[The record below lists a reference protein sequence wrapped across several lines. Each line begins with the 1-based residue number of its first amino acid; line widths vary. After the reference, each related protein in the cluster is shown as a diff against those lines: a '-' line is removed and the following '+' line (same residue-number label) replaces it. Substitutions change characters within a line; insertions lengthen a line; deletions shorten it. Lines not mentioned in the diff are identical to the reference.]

1 MTQRTFA
8 ALGVLPAIMLS
19 MSVAAFAQDDVITL
33 GASVQQTGGEAN
45 TGRYYA
51 DTYQLAVD
59 TINAKG
65 GVKVGDKT
73 YKLALKLYDNQSD
86 PSLAVRQYTQLLTRD
101 KVNFLL
107 GPFASNYVLD
117 TSSVAEKYQVPMVE
131 GGGASGQIFSRGYKY
146 IFGTLPPAGDY
157 YASTI
162 DMLGKLDPRPKT
174 AALVAADD
182 SFDVSVAKGTRA
194 HLKAA
199 GIDLVADEK
208 FADGNGEF
216 SSILSI
222 VKSKNPD
229 VILWTGHENDGL
241 NFIREMKSLDVNA
254 RLYALTVGV
263 PTADFRNALKT
274 DANYAYGMTT
284 WLPNP
289 KLTDQWFGN
298 AAAFAKTFKDK
309 FGFDADYHA
318 ASAAADVETYA
329 VALAK
334 AGSLDPAKVRDAIA
348 AVDFDSLYAHI
359 KYGDNGQIVL
369 PQVVIQIQDGKV
381 VPVYTSEFLD
391 KPLYPTPDWNA
402 RK

>member
-1 MTQRTFA
+1 MRLA
-8 ALGVLPAIMLS
+8 ATMLGVVPALMLTAPI
-19 MSVAAFAQDDVITL
+19 AAFAADDVITL
-33 GASVQQTGGEAN
+33 GAAVQQTGNQAN

-51 DTYQLAVD
+51 DSYQLAVD

-86 PSLAVRQYTQLLTRD
+86 PSLAVRQYAQLLTSD

-107 GPFASNYVLD
+107 GPFASNFVLD

-131 GGGASGQIFSRGYKY
+131 GGGASGQIFARGYKY
-146 IFGTLPPAGDY
+146 VFGTLPPAGDY

-162 DMLGKLDPRPKT
+162 DMLGKLDPKPTT

-194 HLKAA
+194 LLKKA
-199 GIDLVADEK
+199 GIDLTVDEK

-216 SSILSI
+216 SSILSVI
-222 VKSKNPD
+222 KSKNPD
-229 VILWTGHENDGL
+229 VILWTGHETDGL
-241 NFIREMKSLDVNA
+241 NFIRQMKSLDVNPKV
-254 RLYALTVGV
+254 YALTVGV
-263 PTADFRNALKT
+263 PTHDFRASLGN

-284 WLPNP
+284 WLPEP
-289 KLTDQWFGN
+289 QLTDQWFGD
-298 AAAFAKTFKDK
+298 AAQFAKTFKDK
-309 FGFDADYHA
+309 FGIEADYHA
-318 ASAAADVETYA
+318 ASGAADVETYA

-348 AVDFDSLYAHI
+348 SVSFDSLYAHV
-359 KYGDNGQIVL
+359 KYGDNGQILL
-369 PQVVIQIQDGKV
+369 PQVVIQIQDGNV
-381 VPVYTSEFLD
+381 VPVYTSDFLT
-391 KPLYPTPDWNA
+391 KPEYPTPAWSA

>member
-1 MTQRTFA
+1 MSRTFA
-8 ALGVLPAIMLS
+8 LLGAVSALMFSTSI
-19 MSVAAFAQDDVITL
+19 AALAQDNVITL
-33 GASVQQTGGEAN
+33 GASVQETGGQAN

-51 DTYQLAVD
+51 NSYQLAVD

-73 YKLALKLYDNQSD
+73 YTLALKLYDNQSD
-86 PSLAVRQYTQLLTRD
+86 PSLAVRQYTQLVTSD

-146 IFGTLPPAGDY
+146 IFGTLPAAGDY

-162 DMLGKLDPRPKT
+162 DMLGKLDPKPAS

-182 SFDVSVAKGTRA
+182 SFDVSVAKGTRDL
-194 HLKAA
+194 LKKA
-199 GIDLVADEK
+199 GIDLTVDEK

-216 SSILSI
+216 SSILAVI
-222 VKSKNPD
+222 KSKNPD
-229 VILWTGHENDGL
+229 VILWTGHETDAL
-241 NFIREMKSLDVNA
+241 NFIRQMKSLDVNSK
-254 RLYALTVGV
+254 LYGLTVGV
-263 PTADFRNALKT
+263 PTADFRKSLGN

-284 WLPNP
+284 WLPDEH
-289 KLTDQWFGN
+289 LTDQWFGN
-298 AAAFAKTFKDK
+298 AAEFAKTYKAK
-309 FGFDADYHA
+309 FDADPDYHA
-318 ASAAADVETYA
+318 ASGAADVETYA
-329 VALAK
+329 VAIAK

-348 AVDFDSLYAHI
+348 SVSFNSLYANV

-381 VPVYTSEFLD
+381 VPVYTTDFLT
-391 KPLYPTPDWNA
+391 KPMYPTPAWNA